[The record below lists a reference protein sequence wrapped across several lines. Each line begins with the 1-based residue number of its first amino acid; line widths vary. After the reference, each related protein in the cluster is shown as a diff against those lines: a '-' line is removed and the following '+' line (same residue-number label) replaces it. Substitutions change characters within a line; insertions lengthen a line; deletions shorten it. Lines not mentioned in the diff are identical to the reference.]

1 MRQKL
6 GSMEGGP
13 EFRLRGQTAGAGI
26 RLNAKLASYRRAGL
40 STQNTVNRSYLSPK
54 NC

>member
-6 GSMEGGP
+6 GSIEDGP

-40 STQNTVNRSYLSPK
+40 STQSTANRSYLSPR
-54 NC
+54 NG